1 MDEERWPPPVF
12 SLTPAIAAISA
23 LVFQKN
29 SHWGTGVASKVSG
42 FISAGEKAEVGSVF
56 SPQKVARL
64 SERHRET
71 LALGLG
77 VLVNSVYF
85 SSHQSVLSSQC
96 CDKYLDPKQLG
107 DEAGTEAEVVEEHCL
122 RACSPWLAQS
132 VFLNYLGLWARVA
145 TPAG

>member
-1 MDEERWPPPVF
+1 MDEERWPSPVF

-23 LVFQKN
+23 LVFHKN

-42 FISAGEKAEVGSVF
+42 FISAGEKAEVGSAF

-85 SSHQSVLSSQC
+85 SYHQSVLSSQC
-96 CDKYLDPKQLG
+96 LDPKQLG
-107 DEAGTEAEVVEEHCL
+107 DGAGTEAEVVEEHCL

-132 VFLNYLGLWARVA
+132 VFLNYLELWAKVA